1 MQGIGAL
8 FKEAAQCS
16 PLLPCEGTA
25 RGPGCD
31 PQEGL
36 LQKVTMLAPDP
47 GLSVLQNGE
56 KSMSVADEAPTHSMW
71 CSVTAAGWTN
81 LVWAHFLLHGQ

>member
-1 MQGIGAL
+1 MQGIGSL
-8 FKEAAQCS
+8 FKEAARYS

-36 LQKVTMLAPDP
+36 QKVTMLAPDP
-47 GLSVLQNGE
+47 GLSALQNEE
-56 KSMSVADEAPTHSMW
+56 KSMSVADEAPTHSLW
-71 CSVTAAGWTN
+71 CSVTAAAQTN
-81 LVWAHFLLHGQ
+81 LVWARSLLYEQ